1 MVETIQPH
9 DRKIVFEFM
18 NKSLILIAMLVALF
32 AGCKPVEV
40 DFSYSPKEPCAGQP
54 ITFTNLSTAGES
66 WLWNFGDNSTNLAK
80 NPKHIYNK
88 PGTYVVT
95 LMVDSAKYKTC
106 AKEITVYD
114 TIPTFVCSTD
124 SVLHYQDLIFEANV
138 HNPFNHPISYEWITT
153 DNCHIL
159 SNSTNGKKLSVYY
172 KLPADKDSVTL
183 VLTLDEKEYRITK
196 TFTVHLTQAP
206 AIVMKQNDG
215 TIVRQRMIK
224 DRIEEVRP
232 GLAEDYALL
241 AATNDTM
248 VNFNGKQFTASQ
260 LDEDIAGFVGM
271 TILHMQ
277 LDAMA
282 QKWYIHTTEGLW
294 VANFDGSNLV
304 LIDSA
309 ATGALYVDANRNRLY
324 WATPT
329 GLSCM
334 PLVKSKNNQ
343 FTSKATQ
350 YNTLNDI
357 VLIAVDNNLR

>member
-1 MVETIQPH
+1 
-9 DRKIVFEFM
+9 M
-18 NKSLILIAMLVALF
+18 NRSIILIAMLAALF

-40 DFSYSPKEPCAGQP
+40 DFSYSPKEPRAGQ
-54 ITFTNLSTAGES
+54 IVSFSNLSTGGET
-66 WLWNFGDNSTNLAK
+66 WLWNFGDNSTNLSK
-80 NPKHIYNK
+80 NPNHIYNK
-88 PGTYVVT
+88 PGTYIVT

-106 AKEITVYD
+106 AKEITIYD
-114 TIPTFVCSTD
+114 TVPTYVCSTD
-124 SVLHYQDLIFEANV
+124 SILHYQDVTFKANV
-138 HNPFNHPISYEWITT
+138 YNPFNHSLTYEWTVS
-153 DNCHIL
+153 DNCEVL
-159 SNSTNGKKLSVYY
+159 SST
-172 KLPADKDSVTL
+172 T
-183 VLTLDEKEYRITK
+183 TEKELKVYFKSPATEESVKLLLTFNGVEHLISK

-215 TIVRQRMIK
+215 TIVRQRLIK

-248 VNFNGKQFTASQ
+248 VNFNGKQFTASL
-260 LDEDIAGFVGM
+260 LDEDVAGFAGM

-357 VLIAVDNNLR
+357 VLIAVNEEYR

>member
-1 MVETIQPH
+1 
-9 DRKIVFEFM
+9 M
-18 NKSLILIAMLVALF
+18 NRSIILIAMLAALF

-40 DFSYSPKEPCAGQP
+40 DFSYSPKEPRAGQ
-54 ITFTNLSTAGES
+54 IVSFSNLSTGGET
-66 WLWNFGDNSTNLAK
+66 WLWNFGDNSTNLSK
-80 NPKHIYNK
+80 NPNHIYNK
-88 PGTYVVT
+88 PGTYIVT

-106 AKEITVYD
+106 AKEITIYD
-114 TIPTFVCSTD
+114 TVPTYVCSTD
-124 SVLHYQDLIFEANV
+124 SILHYQDVTFKANV
-138 HNPFNHPISYEWITT
+138 YNPFNHSLTYEWTVS
-153 DNCHIL
+153 DNCEVLSSTTTGKELKVYFKSPATEESVKLLLTFNGVEHHI
-159 SNSTNGKKLSVYY
+159 S
-172 KLPADKDSVTL
+172 
-183 VLTLDEKEYRITK
+183 K

-206 AIVMKQNDG
+206 AIIMQRADNS
-215 TIVRQRMIK
+215 IIRQRMIK

-232 GLAEDYALL
+232 GLAEDNALL

-260 LDEDIAGFVGM
+260 LDEDIAGFAGM

-357 VLIAVDNNLR
+357 VLIAVNEEYR

>member
-1 MVETIQPH
+1 MNRTILF
-9 DRKIVFEFM
+9 I
-18 NKSLILIAMLVALF
+18 SILLTLCVS
-32 AGCKPVEV
+32 CKRIEV
-40 DFSYSPKEPCAGQP
+40 DFTYSPTTPCAGQP
-54 ITFTNLSTAGES
+54 ITFTNLSTAGEE
-66 WLWNFGDNSTNLAK
+66 WLWDFGDNTTSLAK
-80 NPKHIYNK
+80 NPKHIYKK
-88 PGTYVVT
+88 PGTYIVT
-95 LMVDSAKYKTC
+95 LMVDSAKYNTC
-106 AKEITVYD
+106 AKEITIYD
-114 TIPTFVCSTD
+114 TVPTYVCSTD
-124 SVLHYQDLIFEANV
+124 SILHYQEVVFTANV
-138 HNPFNHPISYEWITT
+138 YNPFNHSLTYEWTVS
-153 DNCHIL
+153 DNCEVL
-159 SNSTNGKKLSVYY
+159 SST
-172 KLPADKDSVTL
+172 T
-183 VLTLDEKEYRITK
+183 TEKELKVYFKSPATEESVKLLLTFNGVEHHISK

-215 TIVRQRMIK
+215 TIVRQRIIK
-224 DRIEEVRP
+224 DRIEEVKP
-232 GLAEDYALL
+232 GLAEDNALL

-248 VNFNGKQFTASQ
+248 VNFNDKLFTASL
-260 LDEDIAGFVGM
+260 LDEDVAGFAGM

-309 ATGALYVDANRNRLY
+309 ATGALHVDTYRNRLY
-324 WATPT
+324 WATNS
-329 GLSCM
+329 GLYSM

>member
-1 MVETIQPH
+1 MKRSI
-9 DRKIVFEFM
+9 IYL
-18 NKSLILIAMLVALF
+18 SILLTFCV
-32 AGCKPVEV
+32 GCKRVEV
-40 DFSYSPKEPCAGQP
+40 DFSYAPTAPRAGEAVK
-54 ITFTNLSTAGES
+54 FTNLCTEGEE
-66 WLWNFGDNSTNLAK
+66 WLWTFGDNTTSFAK
-80 NPKHIYNK
+80 SPKHIYKK
-88 PGTYVVT
+88 PGTYQVT
-95 LMVDSAKYKTC
+95 LMVDSAKYNTC
-106 AKEITVYD
+106 TKEVTVYD

-124 SVLHYQDLIFEANV
+124 SILHYQDVTFTANV
-138 HNPFNHPISYEWITT
+138 YNPFNHSLTYEWTVS
-153 DNCHIL
+153 DNCEVLSSTTTGKELKVYFKSPATEESVKLLLTFNGVEHHI
-159 SNSTNGKKLSVYY
+159 
-172 KLPADKDSVTL
+172 D
-183 VLTLDEKEYRITK
+183 K
-196 TFTVHLTQAP
+196 TFIVHLTQAP

-232 GLAEDYALL
+232 GLAEDNALL

>member
-1 MVETIQPH
+1 
-9 DRKIVFEFM
+9 
-18 NKSLILIAMLVALF
+18 MLAALF

-40 DFSYSPKEPCAGQP
+40 DFSYSPKEPRAGE
-54 ITFTNLSTAGES
+54 IVSFSNLSTGGES

-114 TIPTFVCSTD
+114 TVPTYVCSTD
-124 SVLHYQDLIFEANV
+124 SILHYQDVTFTANV
-138 HNPFNHPISYEWITT
+138 FNPYNQTLTYEWSVS
-153 DNCHIL
+153 DNCEVL
-159 SNSTNGKKLSVYY
+159 SSTTTGKELKVYFKSPAAEETVHLHLTFNGV
-172 KLPADKDSVTL
+172 
-183 VLTLDEKEYRITK
+183 EHNITK
-196 TFTVHLTQAP
+196 TFAVHLTQAP
-206 AIVMKQNDG
+206 AIVIKQNDG
-215 TIVRQRMIK
+215 TIVRQRIFK
-224 DRIEEVRP
+224 DRIEDIKP
-232 GLAEDYALL
+232 GLAEDNALL
-241 AATNDTM
+241 AATSDTQ
-248 VNFNGKQFTASQ
+248 VNFNGKLFTASQ
-260 LDEDIAGFVGM
+260 LDEDIAGFAGM

-309 ATGALYVDANRNRLY
+309 ATGALYADTKRNRLY
-324 WATPT
+324 WATNT
-329 GLSCM
+329 GLSSM

-343 FTSKATQ
+343 FTSKTTQ
-350 YNTLNDI
+350 YNTINDI
-357 VLIAVDNNLR
+357 VLIAVDEEYR

>member
-1 MVETIQPH
+1 
-9 DRKIVFEFM
+9 
-18 NKSLILIAMLVALF
+18 MLAALF

-40 DFSYSPKEPCAGQP
+40 DFSYSPKEPRAGE
-54 ITFTNLSTAGES
+54 IVSFSNLSTGGES
-66 WLWNFGDNSTNLAK
+66 WLWNFGDNSTNLSK
-80 NPKHIYNK
+80 NPNHIYKK
-88 PGTYVVT
+88 PGTYIVT
-95 LMVDSAKYKTC
+95 LMVDSAKYNTC
-106 AKEITVYD
+106 AKEITIYD
-114 TIPTFVCSTD
+114 TVPTYVCSTD
-124 SVLHYQDLIFEANV
+124 SILHYQDVTFKANV
-138 HNPFNHPISYEWITT
+138 YNPFNHSLTYEWTVS
-153 DNCHIL
+153 DNCEVLSSTTTGKELKVYFKSPATEESVKLLLTFNGVEHHI
-159 SNSTNGKKLSVYY
+159 S
-172 KLPADKDSVTL
+172 
-183 VLTLDEKEYRITK
+183 K

-206 AIVMKQNDG
+206 AIIMQRADNS
-215 TIVRQRMIK
+215 IIRQRMIK

-232 GLAEDYALL
+232 GLAEDNALL

-260 LDEDIAGFVGM
+260 LDEDIAGFAGM

-282 QKWYIHTTEGLW
+282 QKWYIHTAEGLW

>member
-1 MVETIQPH
+1 M
-9 DRKIVFEFM
+9 
-18 NKSLILIAMLVALF
+18 
-32 AGCKPVEV
+32 
-40 DFSYSPKEPCAGQP
+40 Y
-54 ITFTNLSTAGES
+54 
-66 WLWNFGDNSTNLAK
+66 
-80 NPKHIYNK
+80 
-88 PGTYVVT
+88 
-95 LMVDSAKYKTC
+95 
-106 AKEITVYD
+106 
-114 TIPTFVCSTD
+114 
-124 SVLHYQDLIFEANV
+124 
-138 HNPFNHPISYEWITT
+138 NPFNHSLTYEWTVS
-153 DNCHIL
+153 DNCEVLSSNTTGKELKVYFKSPATEESVKLLLTFNGVEHHI
-159 SNSTNGKKLSVYY
+159 
-172 KLPADKDSVTL
+172 D
-183 VLTLDEKEYRITK
+183 K
-196 TFTVHLTQAP
+196 TFIVHLTQAP
-206 AIVMKQNDG
+206 AIIMQRADNS
-215 TIVRQRMIK
+215 IIRQRMIK